1 MSIASYRLDVPLP
14 SNDWLQAFAAGLMAR
29 KPELSADGA
38 FRCAMLA
45 HAATW
50 LFEPPEAV
58 ELWVAALA
66 VGEREAQ
73 RLRGWP
79 DDRDDLR

>member
-1 MSIASYRLDVPLP
+1 MSIASHRLETPIP
-14 SNDWLQAFAAGLMAR
+14 SNDWLQAFAARLMAR
-29 KPELSADGA
+29 KPELSSDGA

-50 LFEPPEAV
+50 LFEPDEAV
-58 ELWVAALA
+58 ELWVSALA

-73 RLRGWP
+73 RLRGWY
-79 DDRDDLR
+79 DDQDDSR